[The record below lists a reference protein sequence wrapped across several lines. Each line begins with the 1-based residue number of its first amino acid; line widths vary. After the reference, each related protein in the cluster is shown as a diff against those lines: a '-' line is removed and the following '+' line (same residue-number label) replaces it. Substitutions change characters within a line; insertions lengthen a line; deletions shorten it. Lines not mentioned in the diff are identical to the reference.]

1 MEIYSEQYQR
11 FLILALR
18 EPTAL
23 QLEKQGYGHVV
34 ASIGELGGTVPYTAY
49 NAKKSYIEKN
59 PKVIKGFTKAINKAL
74 EYVKNHDSEEIAKH
88 ILSYFPDISM
98 NDLTS
103 IVDRYKGIDAW
114 FDNTYISEDDF
125 NHIQEIMEN
134 AGQLTEKAP
143 YEKLVNT
150 KYSK

>member
-1 MEIYSEQYQR
+1 M
-11 FLILALR
+11 
-18 EPTAL
+18 
-23 QLEKQGYGHVV
+23 
-34 ASIGELGGTVPYTAY
+34 
-49 NAKKSYIEKN
+49 
-59 PKVIKGFTKAINKAL
+59 